1 MTGMTKGLKVPLVVE
16 EGAITLVRYD
26 VIDVGRHHDLSL
38 LEALFTI
45 GVLRDEAITQLLPSV
60 RVSAC
65 VRVARDLYALLLTS
79 LGGFS
84 LGLSVTPG
92 ACFLMAFTVAV
103 ATRHG
108 AVTSRICAQGE
119 QWHDEPQKKAS
130 LTQRGP
136 TFPYFPMFLPG
147 MTKQPSGC
155 LQTSQKHWLSH
166 FGYIVLC
173 FQNFFKPN

>member
-16 EGAITLVRYD
+16 EGSITLVRYD

-45 GVLRDEAITQLLPSV
+45 GVLRDEAISKLLPSV

-65 VRVARDLYALLLTS
+65 VRVARDLYALLLTP
-79 LGGFS
+79 LGGLS
-84 LGLSVTPG
+84 LGLSVTLG
-92 ACFLMAFTVAV
+92 ACLLVAFTVAV

-108 AVTSRICAQGE
+108 AVTSRVGAESEERHIHLE
-119 QWHDEPQKKAS
+119 KKAP

-136 TFPYFPMFLPG
+136 TFSLLSLA
-147 MTKQPSGC
+147 SGC
-155 LQTSQKHWLSH
+155 NKAAIRLPSNITETLA
-166 FGYIVLC
+166 FT
-173 FQNFFKPN
+173 F